1 MFEGKGCDLGFDLGN
16 RRLKRV
22 NRRRAPGLQGLAD
35 VGFNVQLSGI
45 LSSFST
51 QVEVAS
57 HCLPSSA
64 KRDCAHIPTRYR
76 VPSVISNGFLRT
88 WS

>member
-1 MFEGKGCDLGFDLGN
+1 MFEGKGCDLGFALGN

-22 NRRRAPGLQGLAD
+22 KRRGAPGVQGLAD

-45 LSSFST
+45 LGSFST

-57 HCLPSSA
+57 TLPA
-64 KRDCAHIPTRYR
+64 LVCEK
-76 VPSVISNGFLRT
+76 GLRT
-88 WS
+88 YPHEVPCPIGHL